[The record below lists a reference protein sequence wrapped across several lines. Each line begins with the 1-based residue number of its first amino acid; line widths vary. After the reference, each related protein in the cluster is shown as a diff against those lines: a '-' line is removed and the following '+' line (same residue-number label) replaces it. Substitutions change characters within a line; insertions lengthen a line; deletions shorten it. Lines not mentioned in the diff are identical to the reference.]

1 MRIVTFEA
9 FDVVVVP
16 FPFTDRAATKR
27 RPALVLSDRSAF
39 NAGIGHVVL
48 AMITSASHSDWPLDV
63 ALSDLHA
70 AGLTSASVVRMK
82 LFTLDERLILR
93 KAGSLASADRKAV
106 AAALRKLLKP
116 LA

>member
-9 FDVVVVP
+9 FEVVVAP

-48 AMITSASHSDWPLDV
+48 AMITSASHSAWPLDV
-63 ALSDLHA
+63 TLSDLHA
-70 AGLTSASVVRMK
+70 AGLTSASLVRMK

-93 KAGSLASADRKAV
+93 NAGSLAFADRKAV
-106 AAALRKLLKP
+106 SVALRKLLKS

>member
-1 MRIVTFEA
+1 MTFEA

-63 ALSDLHA
+63 HVADLHA

-93 KAGSLASADRKAV
+93 KAASLAAADRKAV
-106 AAALRKLLKP
+106 AAALRKVLKP
-116 LA
+116 VI